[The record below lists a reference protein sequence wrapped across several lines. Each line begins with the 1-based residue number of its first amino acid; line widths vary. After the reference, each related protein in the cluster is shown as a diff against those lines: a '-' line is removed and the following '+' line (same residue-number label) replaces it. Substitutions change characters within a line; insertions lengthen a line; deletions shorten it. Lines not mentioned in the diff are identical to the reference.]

1 MANLLSEH
9 THLLTWIT
17 LFSLILFFVG
27 VAITPFI
34 VAAIPDDYFE
44 QNKRPNLYYKPLSI
58 AWIIKKLFKNI
69 LGILLLL
76 SGIAMLVLPRQGLL
90 TLIIGLFLI
99 DYPEK
104 YRLEKKLLSYSF
116 ILELPI
122 QTNTSHGFVT
132 QVRKNR
138 DRYRQFI

>member
-9 THLLTWIT
+9 THLLTWVT
-17 LFSLILFFVG
+17 LFSLIIFFVG
-27 VAITPFI
+27 LAITPFI

-44 QNKRPNLYYKPLSI
+44 QNKRPKLYYKPFSI

-76 SGIAMLVLPRQGLL
+76 SGIAMLVLPGQGLL

-99 DYPEK
+99 DYPGK
-104 YRLEKKLLSYSF
+104 YRLEKKLLSYPL
-116 ILELPI
+116 ILNSINWLRKKRKKNLFKLPPP
-122 QTNTSHGFVT
+122 N
-132 QVRKNR
+132 
-138 DRYRQFI
+138 

>member
-1 MANLLSEH
+1 MANLLGEH

-27 VAITPFI
+27 LAITPFI

-44 QNKRPNLYYKPLSI
+44 QNKRPKLYYKPLSI
-58 AWIIKKLFKNI
+58 AWIIKKLLKNI

-76 SGIAMLVLPRQGLL
+76 SGIAMLILPGQGLL

-99 DYPEK
+99 DYPGK
-104 YRLEKKLLSYSF
+104 YRLEKKLLSYPL
-116 ILELPI
+116 ILNSINWLRKKRKKNLFKLPPS
-122 QTNTSHGFVT
+122 N
-132 QVRKNR
+132 
-138 DRYRQFI
+138 